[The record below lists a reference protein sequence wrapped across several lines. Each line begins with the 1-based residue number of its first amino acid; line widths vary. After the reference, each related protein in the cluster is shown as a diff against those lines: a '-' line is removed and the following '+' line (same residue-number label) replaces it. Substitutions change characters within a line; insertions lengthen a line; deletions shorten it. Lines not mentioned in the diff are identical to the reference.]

1 MRGYRGWEGGR
12 GGGRGIGCKIAQ
24 TSPATCH
31 GVVVVVVAVVVVV
44 VPRLVSAAVCLKW
57 SSAVTYSPGS
67 LLEYGLMLGV

>member
-1 MRGYRGWEGGR
+1 MGGYWGWEGWEVE
-12 GGGRGIGCKIAQ
+12 GGGVGCKLAQ

-31 GVVVVVVAVVVVV
+31 GVVVVVVAGVVVV

-67 LLEYGLMLGV
+67 LLE